1 MGFLLL
7 HSGQASA
14 KKLLKRL
21 NDCTGVK
28 NLEPVASQD
37 VVIRW
42 GNTLGNDDDGRVL
55 NPRIAIE
62 NTRDRRFMLRM
73 LQLNGV
79 RTPLRDM
86 DTERGEFERRLRVS
100 RYYRVPVFNMQVL
113 TCFRSDKK
121 SVWIN
126 QDISKINHHF
136 REVPIDE
143 DKYTTRITRL
153 AVRAI
158 HSLGLDFGL
167 VSLAVSSR
175 GFCYVLDV
183 NPAPVLKGKLL
194 ELYVDAFNEWIATEQ
209 SSPVECRDFKMGADL
224 EFMLRSNQGKLVL
237 ASRFLP
243 RNGEVGYDDV
253 SINRDGRRHPVAEL
267 RPVPASEPLQLF
279 ENLRTTLLQA
289 KRMIPRPTLEWMAGS
304 MPFPNFPIGGH
315 IHFSSLPLSSRLI
328 KALDTYLGFPVM
340 MIESESTALK
350 RRPKYGFLGDIRLKA
365 HGGFEYR
372 TPGSWIVSPEIA
384 QAVLCLAYLVAVH
397 HRELKM
403 TPFIHLENQKD
414 FYMCDKWALQ
424 SLFVD
429 IWKTIENTSTYKLY
443 EEKLK
448 IIPEMVHANMSWNE
462 NGDIKKR
469 WGIEYKK
476 KNTSKKKS
484 AAGLNA

>member
-14 KKLLKRL
+14 RKLLRRL
-21 NDCTGVK
+21 NDCAGVE

-42 GNTLGNDDDGRVL
+42 GNRLGNDDDGRVL
-55 NPRIAIE
+55 NPRLAIE
-62 NTRDRRFMLRM
+62 NTRDRRFMLQM
-73 LQLNGV
+73 LKLNGV
-79 RTPLRDM
+79 RTPLRENE
-86 DTERGEFERRLRVS
+86 TERGEFERRLHVS
-100 RYYRVPVFNMQVL
+100 RYYRVPVFNMQAL
-113 TCFRSDKK
+113 ACFRSDKK

-126 QDISKINHHF
+126 QDIARRNHHF

-143 DKYTTRITRL
+143 DKYTSRIASL

-158 HSLGLDFGL
+158 HALGLDFGL

-183 NPAPVLKGKLL
+183 KPAPVLKGRLL
-194 ELYVDAFNEWIATEQ
+194 ELYANAINEWIAKEKTAPAEIQ
-209 SSPVECRDFKMGADL
+209 DFKMGADL

-243 RNGEVGYDDV
+243 RKGEVGYDDV

-267 RPVPASEPLQLF
+267 RPSPADDPLQLF
-279 ENLRTTLLQA
+279 ENIRLTLRQA
-289 KRMIPRPTLEWMAGS
+289 QRLIPRASLGWLAGS

-340 MIESESTALK
+340 MIEYSDTALK
-350 RRPKYGFLGDIRLKA
+350 RRPKYGFLGDIRLKS

-384 QAVLCLAYLVAVH
+384 QAVLCLAYLVAIH
-397 HRELKM
+397 HRQLTM
-403 TPFIHLENQKD
+403 TPFIHLENQKE
-414 FYMCDKWALQ
+414 FYQCDKWALQ
-424 SLFVD
+424 SLFFDV
-429 IWKTIENTSTYKLY
+429 WRQIENTATYKRY
-443 EEKLK
+443 EEQLK
-448 IIPEMVHANMSWNE
+448 VIPEMVRANMSWNE
-462 NGDIKKR
+462 NSDIKRR

-476 KNTSKKKS
+476 RSPLKKKM
-484 AAGLNA
+484 ATG